1 MKKISLTKS
10 KIIRRAKKFAKE
22 KHKGQKRKFSKEP
35 YFNHVKRVAKNI
47 KKYKKSHK
55 SDELIATAFLHDA
68 LENTDTS
75 YEELKKNFGKLVAS
89 LVKEL
94 SNEDEKI
101 NKIGKKEYLAK
112 KMSNPKKT
120 SSWALC
126 IKLSDRMDNVSD
138 LNKSNSKF
146 RKKYVDETKY
156 IIKKLEEKRRLT
168 NTQKNLI
175 REIKKILEKTK

>member
-1 MKKISLTKS
+1 MKKIFLKKN
-10 KIIRRAKKFAKE
+10 KIAKKAKKFAKE
-22 KHKGQKRKFSKEP
+22 KHKGQRRKFSKEP
-35 YFNHVKRVAKNI
+35 YFNHVKRVARNI

-55 SDELIATAFLHDA
+55 SDELVATAFLHDT
-68 LENTDTS
+68 LENTNTS
-75 YEELKKNFGKLVAS
+75 YKELEKNFGKLIAS

-101 NKIGKKEYLAK
+101 NKFGKKEYLAK
-112 KMSNPKKT
+112 KMSNSEKT

-126 IKLSDRMDNVSD
+126 IKLSDRIDNISD

-146 RKKYVDETKY
+146 REKYVDETEY
-156 IIKKLEEKRRLT
+156 IIKTLEEKRKLT

-175 REIKKILEKTK
+175 QDIKKILKKVK